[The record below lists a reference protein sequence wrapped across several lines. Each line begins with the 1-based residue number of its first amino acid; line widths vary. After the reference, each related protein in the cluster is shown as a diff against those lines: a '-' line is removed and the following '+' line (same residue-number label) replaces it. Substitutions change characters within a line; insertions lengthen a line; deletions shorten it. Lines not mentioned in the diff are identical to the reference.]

1 MKLECKDLSVS
12 DEELGYTIT
21 FSQEKEET
29 KWESNMSIEELTR
42 SLKSYILLQRS
53 YAEDEFE
60 DDYYYFET
68 LDFDKS
74 GELKDFTI
82 EVYRKQVLINYNN
95 EIFEITINVNNK
107 KFENLKTALKKIAN
121 KEGQLKIYE

>member
-42 SLKSYILLQRS
+42 SLKPYILLQRS

-82 EVYRKQVLINYNN
+82 EVHRKQILINYNN
-95 EIFEITINVNNK
+95 ELFEITINVNNK
-107 KFENLKTALKKIAN
+107 EFDDLKASLKKIAN

>member
-12 DEELGYTIT
+12 DEELGCTIT

-42 SLKSYILLQRS
+42 SLKPYILLQRS

-82 EVYRKQVLINYNN
+82 EVHRKQILINYNN
-95 EIFEITINVNNK
+95 ELFEITINVNNK
-107 KFENLKTALKKIAN
+107 EFDDLKASLKKIAN

>member
-12 DEELGYTIT
+12 DEELGCTIT
-21 FSQEKEET
+21 FSQGMEET

-42 SLKSYILLQRS
+42 SLKPYILLQRS

-82 EVYRKQVLINYNN
+82 EVHRKQILISYNN
-95 EIFEITINVNNK
+95 ELFEITININNK
-107 KFENLKTALKKIAN
+107 EFDDLKASLKKSAN

>member
-42 SLKSYILLQRS
+42 SLKPYILLQRS

-82 EVYRKQVLINYNN
+82 EVHRKQILINYNN
-95 EIFEITINVNNK
+95 ELFQITINVNNK
-107 KFENLKTALKKIAN
+107 EFDDLKASLKKIAN